1 MKNLP
6 SKKSLK
12 VFRVGFIIVHFLKQQ
27 FVSCLHLER
36 TRIQAKANMEGR
48 TSATIMP
55 ESAHP
60 DILKVC
66 DIFHFL
72 FYFTFGGRNHYV
84 ISAAELLLTIYMI
97 IVYIL

>member
-12 VFRVGFIIVHFLKQQ
+12 VFRVRFITVNFSNASPSE
-27 FVSCLHLER
+27 SCLHLER

-48 TSATIMP
+48 TKATIML

-60 DILKVC
+60 DILKV
-66 DIFHFL
+66 
-72 FYFTFGGRNHYV
+72 
-84 ISAAELLLTIYMI
+84 
-97 IVYIL
+97 